1 MTLSCSGAANGRAL
15 TTTPPGNAAGGA
27 RGERDPVRRIV
38 PVLGLA
44 LVAGLGLALSAQEP
58 SFTRRPRADLA
69 ARLRMAARL
78 GTDHLPGRVLVK
90 FRDGLPTAAQTS
102 AVTRALGGTAA
113 QLRSGDRYTDFTYV
127 EVPVDTDVRA
137 AAAALAA
144 RPEVAYAEPDTFHH
158 LNLTPTDPAYTRQWH
173 MRAIN
178 LERAWDINDG
188 GRDVIVAVIDS
199 GLAMA
204 NDVLQFPRFFGG
216 RLQIIDVPFARST
229 DIVSDGRLV
238 APYDFVY
245 EDEIPY
251 DMDGHGTHVTGS
263 LAQLANNDESGVGVA
278 FNARLMPL
286 KVCLGEWEI
295 LFLLA
300 EDGVSTVPPNLQ
312 GGVCFTS
319 EESRAVRYAV
329 DNGARILNMSIGGS
343 TPAQATQAA
352 LQYAVSRGAFVAMSA
367 GNEFDD
373 GNPVAYP
380 ASYARDLNGAMAVG
394 AVGQDLDHA
403 YYSNTGDYVE
413 IAAPGGNSRQGG
425 SAGLVWQQT
434 YRFDGIATNQRAPRF
449 DLLTDDGF
457 QGTSMASPH
466 VAGLAALLY
475 AQGVRNPAAI
485 ESAIRQFAQ
494 DRGTSGR
501 DNEYGYGLID
511 ARATLRGLG
520 LAR

>member
-1 MTLSCSGAANGRAL
+1 MAKENS
-15 TTTPPGNAAGGA
+15 
-27 RGERDPVRRIV
+27 VRRNVV
-38 PVLGLA
+38 PVLGLV
-44 LVAGLGLALSAQEP
+44 LVAGLGLALSAQQP
-58 SFTRRPRADLA
+58 SFTRSPRADLVS
-69 ARLRMAARL
+69 RLRAAARL
-78 GTDHLPGRVLVK
+78 GTDYVPGRVLVK
-90 FRDGLPTAAQTS
+90 FRDGLPTTAQAS
-102 AVTRALGGTAA
+102 AVTQALGGTATR
-113 QLRSGDRYTDFTYV
+113 LRPGDRYADFTYV
-127 EVPVDTDVRA
+127 DVPMETDVRA

-144 RPEVAYAEPDTFHH
+144 RPEVAYAEPDALHH
-158 LNLTPTDPAYTRQWH
+158 LNLTPSDPAYTRQWH

-188 GRDVIVAVIDS
+188 ARDVIVAVIDS

-204 NDVLQFPRFFGG
+204 NDVLQFPRFFAG

-229 DIVSDGRLV
+229 DIVSNGRLV

-263 LAQLANNDESGVGVA
+263 LAQLANNNESGVGVA

-286 KVCLGEWEI
+286 KVCLGDWDI

-312 GGVCFTS
+312 GGVCSTS
-319 EESRAVRYAV
+319 DEARAIRYAV
-329 DNGARILNMSIGGS
+329 DNGARILNMSLGGT
-343 TPAQATQAA
+343 TPAQATQTA
-352 LQYAVSRGAFVAMSA
+352 LQYAVSRGAFVAVSA

-373 GNPVAYP
+373 GNPVSYP
-380 ASYARDLNGAMAVG
+380 AAYARELSGVMAVG
-394 AVGQDLDHA
+394 AVGQDLNRA
-403 YYSNTGDYVE
+403 YYSSTGDYVE

-434 YRFDGIATNQRAPRF
+434 YRGDGISTNQRAPRF

-494 DRGTSGR
+494 DRGTAGR
-501 DNEYGYGLID
+501 DNDYGYGLID